1 MIDARGQSCPI
12 PVVMVQ
18 DAVKKG
24 GNPAELQVKVD
35 AMVCVENMRSLQYRR
50 PATDKSLAAAELR
63 DGQDTISWQPNL
75 GFPFPNDDLGNYNQ
89 VRHFIDCVQGKE
101 KPLLTFADTVKTMR
115 LMDSVMALARGL
127 ETT

>member
-35 AMVCVENMRSLQYRR
+35 AMVCVENITRYA
-50 PATDKSLAAAELR
+50 ATVGYAVAVEEA
-63 DGQDTISWQPNL
+63 DGEYT
-75 GFPFPNDDLGNYNQ
+75 
-89 VRHFIDCVQGKE
+89 
-101 KPLLTFADTVKTMR
+101 LTLKKK
-115 LMDSVMALARGL
+115 
-127 ETT
+127 